1 MKTNIIYNE
10 DCILGM
16 QRIPDNSID
25 VVCTDPP
32 YLYLENQKLD
42 RKFGEKTFFK
52 QVKRVLKKDGFII
65 LFGRGTSFYRWNTM
79 LADLGFSF
87 KEEFIWDKGYSTS
100 PLMPI
105 SRIHETISIHTLG
118 KGSIIKQKIPYLEI
132 KKYNLSSIMDD
143 IKRLCTTFGNPKSLQ
158 AVKTFL
164 ENNKRDKSDSW
175 QANNLSISSR
185 ITKENRCVSV
195 ARSIKNGC
203 NEKSIIR
210 TDRCDCGSF
219 TEFGVNTDKRK
230 TGDRCCNV
238 IQSIEFGLNEKSIIK
253 ETPNR
258 YQSIH
263 PTQKP
268 VRLLERLL
276 NLVCKEDAV
285 VLDPFSGSASTVI
298 ACINTNRKYVGFEI
312 DKEYYDLSIRRIAD
326 YKNKMELKLN
336 F

>member
-32 YLYLENQKLD
+32 YLYLKNQKLD
-42 RKFGEKTFFK
+42 RKFDEKTFFK

-105 SRIHETISIHTLG
+105 NRVHETVSIHCKG
-118 KGSIIKQKIPYLEI
+118 KGKILKNKVPYLEM
-132 KKYNLSSIMDD
+132 KKYDIASICTD
-143 IKRLCTTFGNPKSLQ
+143 IKRLCTAFHNPKSLK
-158 AVKTFL
+158 AVQDFL
-164 ENNKRDKSDSW
+164 RNNIRDTSDSW
-175 QANNLSISSR
+175 RSNNLSISSE

-195 ARSIKNGC
+195 MRGIQDGM

-210 TDRCDCGSF
+210 EDRQYSDTF
-219 TEFGVNTDKRK
+219 TKYGVNMDKRK
-230 TGDRCCNV
+230 TGDRCCCV
-238 IQSIEFGLNEKSIIK
+238 IQSISVGMNEKDIIK
-253 ETPNR
+253 EARDHYTA
-258 YQSIH
+258 IH

-276 NLVCKEDAV
+276 NLVCRDNIT
-285 VLDPFSGSASTVI
+285 VLDPFSGSGSTAV
-298 ACINTNRKYVGFEI
+298 ACINTNRNYIGFEI